1 MTEQEKKMSDEKE
14 KPREEATPPTV
25 DEAQRTD
32 DAGGSEIPPAVEE
45 PEAPTHG
52 LSEKR
57 GRLVAAG
64 MVATV
69 VVALVALAVAGIVQ
83 LTSKWL
89 VVCPTDLPVNDP
101 APILWKT
108 VVTDDVK
115 AQSLGVPGKLMAEAR
130 FKQ

>member
-1 MTEQEKKMSDEKE
+1 MSDEKE
-14 KPREEATPPTV
+14 KPREETAPPTV
-25 DEAQRTD
+25 DEAQRAD
-32 DAGGSEIPPAVEE
+32 DASGSEVAPVAEV
-45 PEAPTHG
+45 PEAATEG
-52 LSEKR
+52 LPEKR
-57 GRLVAAG
+57 GRLVTAG
-64 MVATV
+64 LIATV
-69 VVALVALAVAGIVQ
+69 VVALVALAVAGLVQ

-115 AQSLGVPGKLMAEAR
+115 AQALGVPEKLLGEAR